1 MGGPFHDDVEWEESG
16 FSMGAT
22 HPQSTHLMQGAGT
35 SRVDGVHQSG
45 YTGFENRFATGETGF
60 EDRFP
65 GGAHDLHTS
74 WPGDGFTGRESDN
87 LGMSV
92 SSDWERRRTMQDSN
106 HYSSHRHGFDGERTN
121 FDVSS
126 VGPPHLAALPM
137 SGRSRHLSSRYPK
150 GPSDPRDPHF
160 KLRSSPKRGRPKD
173 PRHRR
178 QPPPSSREEG
188 RRRDGRG
195 DGGRHTQGDMPSRR
209 TRRPSSGEA
218 RRDVRSSESVRESV
232 RAEKKV
238 TSVKKSPEVFQTRNT
253 KEIFA
258 DDAKGTACNR
268 GREVFVDENKSLSPV
283 TIQERLGPHIPGR
296 GSVQNRLGP
305 PKKGASGVHSRLGP
319 EENSSVSLDDIR
331 SSTLKSEENMSTSES
346 FQFRLGPEE
355 NLGSSSTSVHSRL
368 GPEEVSI
375 GSITSHAL
383 LEETDTVVT
392 EARPPSRDVH
402 SRLGP
407 VEVDSNA
414 PSSRSMSG
422 TLDTPDHF
430 SSDHN
435 RSRLGADQG
444 GTTTFSSHPVE
455 TNTNFLRSRDP
466 AMTVHSSLGS
476 EETYATQAYSGSI
489 RSEFESRESIGDPL
503 GGQSVYSRLGP
514 GQDCGTDDVLSRLG
528 PEVSSVQRHPKMGL
542 DYRDMRPETEQDL
555 EPLVDYHSMC
565 PETEPNFETRVN
577 YQHMYSQAEPNLEPL
592 VNYQDMCPQTEPN
605 LEPQVGYQ
613 GMRRDTEPNLEC
625 YQDMQPEMELNLEP
639 CVEFPKIRSPVP
651 GEVSL
656 LESLDLCR
664 RRRSSNFDDAISSEP
679 PQHDHLQFGFQS
691 YQSVTDSRT
700 TAPTSCYV
708 VMDDTTTL
716 PAPQFSEIGGGR
728 TPDNEP
734 SIHFPAPCSD
744 VDTRFVNRA
753 TIAPTSSTTIATTI
767 ATTRGLVAES
777 TTGTPPYFSS
787 QHQSPLE
794 NRAVDTSDSVNCE
807 SRTSDLDVVTSGKSV
822 PGKYAARKA
831 RKRARQ
837 KALKV
842 QRFLSNQQTPE
853 VGQSIPTLLKKQIVP
868 PPAKKEV
875 LSAARKEETERAGLR
890 NLSRSVRSPYGSH
903 MPAIGYKDNSTRSD
917 VRRSGRLEKVSFTI
931 AKRRELE
938 SVNPMATKKQQHR
951 TTRKDNVG
959 SRKDNVGSRK
969 SKVGHSGMEPRQSQ
983 VGSGTHTGMELRR
996 SQVKVGVAKV
1006 VRAEREIEEGELT
1019 DSDCEGLVIDLDTS
1033 SSSLPPAPAAV
1044 PPLLPPPPSLPPS
1057 LPLPPAPAAVPPLL
1071 PPPPSL
1077 PPSLPP
1083 PPPAPAAIPPLFPPP
1098 ASLPPSLPPA
1108 AALPLSSSASLV
1120 TPSLPLPPSEERG
1133 DNLVSCDAAKST
1145 VATEVEEAEVV
1156 ESISKSVPATEDVKG
1171 ESKSDVVCEKK
1182 PPMSDSTDKPDTVA
1196 CRNELESAEVGESAG
1211 AGDVCEAP
1219 QTTECI
1225 TVEVESMESE
1235 QPLNE
1240 TVNASGECRT
1250 VEADNVESG
1259 DANKCCIVGAKEV
1272 KSDDTAS
1279 CSSNTTPPIS
1289 TSSHD
1294 LPTSQAQ
1301 ASTTSH
1307 DLPTSQAQASTTSHD
1322 LPTSQA
1328 QASTTQPS
1336 LLPAITPVLI
1346 RPTPTTSTSA
1356 TTTTSSTFA
1365 VSTTSISFQSLS
1377 REDDSDSSTQPTA
1390 LVAESEVQKK
1400 EEKVKESTNEE
1411 EETEPS
1417 SHDEEVAT
1425 SKPESDKPASQV
1437 VVHDDIEIENEQKE
1451 VEVPTESTVRSPSK
1465 TAADVQQSAELK
1477 VKENKDCER
1486 NAELEPK
1493 VGEDDIETVSI
1504 SSGEIVSSNPPS
1516 PCPAKED
1523 TFSKNSEK
1531 SISASDDHH
1540 KSFRGSFEGSNWRG
1554 RGYFAPEPPSQRR
1567 DFTRDQW
1574 RPRSPIRR
1582 HRWSLSVREFSR
1594 FVKRRFSR
1602 SRSRSPSP
1610 VRSWRRDELSRR
1622 GSWTQEEVARR
1633 RRWRQSR
1640 SSLSPGGRFGRAEV
1654 GQKRRKTTDGGE
1666 RYGRGRRT
1674 RSSQSCDRASNRDS
1688 CESSDEDLEVLEL
1701 RKEAILSM
1709 LTDAPLKR
1717 SHEAR
1722 VDSACATEGST
1733 VGDAGYEKKTGEGSI
1748 ECEQV
1753 YGEAE
1758 VKRSGKERP
1767 KPAKSDTQEVSGEA
1781 KTKQEEEAKLDEV
1794 LKSPLRGEKT
1804 RGEMCVEKME
1814 TSANKKTSD
1823 TPTTSAAT
1831 GSMEADALS
1840 KKPGNIDES
1849 QNLKSSTS
1857 QFDHTSQLSLSSR
1870 LSARLSPPPVSS
1882 VVERDTKARLG
1893 VPSGKRVQGVS
1904 LGRSVSLG
1912 KVVAVAGSSRSGS
1925 RSRNGSPASSLG
1937 SPAKSSSVKVC
1948 RADLMG
1954 FSTKLFLCVCVLQ
1967 IIPGSKGTWEVPEF
1981 NIQLAESEEELS
1993 ETETETS
2000 RDGIWSGY
2008 RPPTVEEID
2017 SVLGVFRREA
2027 EASLLIVY

>member
-92 SSDWERRRTMQDSN
+92 SSDWERRRTMQDSH

-195 DGGRHTQGDMPSRR
+195 DGGRHTQGDMPSRS

-253 KEIFA
+253 KEMFA

-383 LEETDTVVT
+383 LEETGTVVT

-407 VEVDSNA
+407 VEVDSIT

-444 GTTTFSSHPVE
+444 GTTTFSSHSVE

-476 EETYATQAYSGSI
+476 EETYAAQAYSGSI

-503 GGQSVYSRLGP
+503 GDQSVYSRLGP

-577 YQHMYSQAEPNLEPL
+577 YQHMYSQAEPNLEPQ
-592 VNYQDMCPQTEPN
+592 VNYEDMCPQTEPN

-613 GMRRDTEPNLEC
+613 GMRRDTEPNLVR
-625 YQDMQPEMELNLEP
+625 YQDMQPEMELNLDP

-664 RRRSSNFDDAISSEP
+664 RRRSSNFDDAISSEH

-708 VMDDTTTL
+708 VMDDKTTL

-728 TPDNEP
+728 TPGNGP
-734 SIHFPAPCSD
+734 SIHFPVPCSD

-753 TIAPTSSTTIATTI
+753 TIAPTVSTTIA
-767 ATTRGLVAES
+767 ATTRGSDLVAES
-777 TTGTPPYFSS
+777 TTGTTPDFSS

-794 NRAVDTSDSVNCE
+794 NRAVDTYDSVNCE
-807 SRTSDLDVVTSGKSV
+807 SRTSDLDVVTVTSGKSV

-875 LSAARKEETERAGLR
+875 PSPARKEETERAGLR

-969 SKVGHSGMEPRQSQ
+969 SKVGSAAHSGMEPRQSQ
-983 VGSGTHTGMELRR
+983 VGSGTHTGMELRQ

-1019 DSDCEGLVIDLDTS
+1019 DSDCECLVIDLDTS
-1033 SSSLPPAPAAV
+1033 SSSLPPPPAAV

-1057 LPLPPAPAAVPPLL
+1057 L
-1071 PPPPSL
+1071 
-1077 PPSLPP
+1077 P

-1120 TPSLPLPPSEERG
+1120 TPSLPLPPSEERS
-1133 DNLVSCDAAKST
+1133 DNLVSCDAAKSK
-1145 VATEVEEAEVV
+1145 EAEVV
-1156 ESISKSVPATEDVKG
+1156 ESISKSIPATEDVKG
-1171 ESKSDVVCEKK
+1171 QSKSDGVCEETRY
-1182 PPMSDSTDKPDTVA
+1182 STDKPDTVA
-1196 CRNELESAEVGESAG
+1196 CRNELESAEVGELAG
-1211 AGDVCEAP
+1211 TGDVCEAP
-1219 QTTECI
+1219 QTTKCI
-1225 TVEVESMESE
+1225 TVEVESMESD

-1240 TVNASGECRT
+1240 TVNASGERRT

-1259 DANKCCIVGAKEV
+1259 DANKCCIVGAKDV
-1272 KSDDTAS
+1272 KSEDTAS

-1301 ASTTSH
+1301 ASTT
-1307 DLPTSQAQASTTSHD
+1307 
-1322 LPTSQA
+1322 
-1328 QASTTQPS
+1328 QPC

-1346 RPTPTTSTSA
+1346 RPTPTTCTSA

-1365 VSTTSISFQSLS
+1365 VSTTSISDQPFQSLS

-1390 LVAESEVQKK
+1390 LVAESEQVEVQKK
-1400 EEKVKESTNEE
+1400 EEKVKETTNEE
-1411 EETEPS
+1411 QETEPS

-1425 SKPESDKPASQV
+1425 SKPESDKTASQVV

-1465 TAADVQQSAELK
+1465 TTADAELTGELK
-1477 VKENKDCER
+1477 AKENKDCER
-1486 NAELEPK
+1486 NTELEPK
-1493 VGEDDIETVSI
+1493 VGEDDIETISI

-1622 GSWTQEEVARR
+1622 GPWKRCSSPEEVARR

-1640 SSLSPGGRFGRAEV
+1640 SSLSPDGRFGRAEV

-1758 VKRSGKERP
+1758 VKRSGKERH
-1767 KPAKSDTQEVSGEA
+1767 KPAKSDTQEVSGKA

-1794 LKSPLRGEKT
+1794 LKSPWRGEKT
-1804 RGEMCVEKME
+1804 RGEMCVK
-1814 TSANKKTSD
+1814 TSANKKTSV
-1823 TPTTSAAT
+1823 THTTSAAT

-1857 QFDHTSQLSLSSR
+1857 QFDHTSQLSISSR

-1948 RADLMG
+1948 RADLME

-2000 RDGIWSGY
+2000 REGIWSGY